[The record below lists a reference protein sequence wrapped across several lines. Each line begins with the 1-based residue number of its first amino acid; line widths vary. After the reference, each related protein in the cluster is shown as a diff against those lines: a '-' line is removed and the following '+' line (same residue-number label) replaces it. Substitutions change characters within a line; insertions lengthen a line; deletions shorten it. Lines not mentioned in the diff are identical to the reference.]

1 MTTGSDKHL
10 IPLNERDTVSLT
22 PVFLPS
28 NNHSYSMDHLDE
40 LENQSIFII
49 REAYK
54 NFKNLAMLWSIG
66 KDSTVL
72 VWLARK
78 AFLVIAPFHWCIL
91 ILPTKFPQ

>member
-1 MTTGSDKHL
+1 
-10 IPLNERDTVSLT
+10 
-22 PVFLPS
+22 
-28 NNHSYSMDHLDE
+28 MDHLDE

-78 AFLVIAPFHWCIL
+78 AFFGHCPIPLVHIDTTYKIPEMIEYRDDYAKKWKKKK
-91 ILPTKFPQ
+91 TKVKNRKKNKDKE